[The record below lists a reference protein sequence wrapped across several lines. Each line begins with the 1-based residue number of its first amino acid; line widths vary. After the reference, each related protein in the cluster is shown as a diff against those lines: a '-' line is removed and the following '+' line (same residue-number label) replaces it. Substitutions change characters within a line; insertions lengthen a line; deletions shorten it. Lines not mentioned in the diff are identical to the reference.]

1 MKKVEMNKKM
11 KEEIR
16 KAQKSAKEEAG
27 EFKKFISKGNVVD
40 MAVGVII
47 GGSFGKIVT
56 SLVND
61 IITPIIGIIIGGID
75 FSNLSI
81 QINEAKIMY
90 GNFIQTIIDLYN
102 SGKSVTDL
110 SVEYGVKKVTIYSW
124 INQNKPALKVDDEEI
139 SKSDIIAL
147 KKRIMELEEENEIL
161 KKATAI
167 FAKRK

>member
-1 MKKVEMNKKM
+1 MRESYTK
-11 KEEIR
+11 
-16 KAQKSAKEEAG
+16 
-27 EFKKFISKGNVVD
+27 D
-40 MAVGVII
+40 
-47 GGSFGKIVT
+47 
-56 SLVND
+56 
-61 IITPIIGIIIGGID
+61 
-75 FSNLSI
+75 
-81 QINEAKIMY
+81 
-90 GNFIQTIIDLYN
+90 FIQTIIDLYN

-124 INQNKPALKVDDEEI
+124 FNQNKPAPKVNDEEI

>member
-16 KAQKSAKEEAG
+16 KAQKGAKEEAG

-110 SVEYGVKKVTIYSW
+110 SVEYGIKKVTIYSW

>member
-1 MKKVEMNKKM
+1 MS
-11 KEEIR
+11 KETNIIYSR
-16 KAQKSAKEEAG
+16 KE
-27 EFKKFISKGNVVD
+27 
-40 MAVGVII
+40 
-47 GGSFGKIVT
+47 
-56 SLVND
+56 SLLWENH
-61 IITPIIGIIIGGID
+61 I
-75 FSNLSI
+75 LR
-81 QINEAKIMY
+81 
-90 GNFIQTIIDLYN
+90 IIDLYN

-167 FAKRK
+167 FAKRKW

>member
-1 MKKVEMNKKM
+1 MRESYTK
-11 KEEIR
+11 
-16 KAQKSAKEEAG
+16 
-27 EFKKFISKGNVVD
+27 D
-40 MAVGVII
+40 
-47 GGSFGKIVT
+47 
-56 SLVND
+56 
-61 IITPIIGIIIGGID
+61 
-75 FSNLSI
+75 
-81 QINEAKIMY
+81 
-90 GNFIQTIIDLYN
+90 FIQTIIDLYN

-110 SVEYGVKKVTIYSW
+110 SVEYGIKKVTIYNW